1 MQTRGLRPTTARP
14 CASLSRSVA
23 VTLAVTLFG
32 QLAGCASAAPL
43 PHFTPPSHLAEPTAP
58 LPAGDPGRP
67 VEPPPPTAPADD
79 ETIDR
84 PTSDPYKG
92 DLSIFEQPGRAE
104 KLQIDRVM
112 SLLGIEAGKTVADVG
127 AGSGWFT
134 VRAAKRVG
142 PGGTVYAVEINP
154 RFIEHI
160 TARAAKEKL
169 GNVRTVLGTPE
180 DPRLPDQ
187 SLDAVLLLKTYHEI
201 EKPIAVMK
209 RLRRAMR
216 PAARLGIID
225 RKGYGDDHGVDSE
238 AVLRE
243 VARAGFE
250 LVERH
255 DFVKGDGMDYFFI
268 FRPTSD

>member
-1 MQTRGLRPTTARP
+1 MQTRGPHPTIARP
-14 CASLSRSVA
+14 RAFLPRSLCIAIAA
-23 VTLAVTLFG
+23 VLAV
-32 QLAGCASAAPL
+32 QVSGCASTAPL
-43 PHFTPPSHLAEPTAP
+43 PRFAPPSRLAEPTAP
-58 LPAGDPGRP
+58 VSTGDPGRP
-67 VEPPPPTAPADD
+67 VEPPRRTTPTDD

-84 PTSDPYKG
+84 PTSDPYNG
-92 DLSIFEQPGRAE
+92 DLSIFEHPGRAE

-112 SLLGIEAGKTVADVG
+112 SLLGIEVGKTVADVG

-154 RFIEHI
+154 RFIDHI
-160 TARAAKEKL
+160 AARAAKEKL

-225 RKGYGDDHGVDSE
+225 RKGHGDDHGVEAE

-243 VARAGFE
+243 VTRSGFE
-250 LVERH
+250 LLERH

-268 FRPTSD
+268 FRPAGG